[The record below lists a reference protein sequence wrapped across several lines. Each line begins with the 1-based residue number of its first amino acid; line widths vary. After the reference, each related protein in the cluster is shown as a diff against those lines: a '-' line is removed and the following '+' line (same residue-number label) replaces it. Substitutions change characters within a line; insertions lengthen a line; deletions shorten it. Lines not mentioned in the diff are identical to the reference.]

1 MSRPRQLTCALLL
14 MSATAGAYPRSDLPS
29 LSFSHKDWE
38 LACDN
43 TRTCRAAG
51 YHTDQDEEP
60 NATILITR
68 TAGPGTPVNIQLQ
81 LADDER
87 HPPAPSVDM
96 TIDGKR
102 LGTVVLDRKTNI
114 GTLSDTQTSALLP
127 ALFKDS
133 NIAWKSSKTIWTI
146 STAGANAV
154 LLKMDDF
161 QGRIDTPG
169 ALARRGNKPESSVQP
184 PLPAPVVQAGPVIQ
198 GKSAVA
204 LTAVQSRDLM
214 AALRKAGGEDSCELL
229 TANKDEGGKLE
240 AYRLTQDKLLVSHL
254 CWMGAYNMG
263 KTYWVV
269 NAKPPYSPTSAVSD
283 ADSYRDGVITATEK
297 SRGIGDCN
305 ETREWTWDGRTFA
318 QTSEA
323 TSGMCRLFAGGAWH
337 LPTLVARVIKGR

>member
-1 MSRPRQLTCALLL
+1 MSLPRQLTFALLFV
-14 MSATAGAYPRSDLPS
+14 SATAGAYPRSDLPS

-68 TAGPGTPVNIQLQ
+68 AAGPGTPVNIQLR

-102 LGTVVLDRKTNI
+102 MGTIELDRKTNI
-114 GTLSDTQTSALLP
+114 GTLSDTQTRALLP
-127 ALFKDS
+127 AILKDS
-133 NIAWKSSKTIWTI
+133 KIAWRSGKTTWTI

-169 ALARRGNKPESSVQP
+169 ALVRRGNKPESSVAP
-184 PLPAPVVQAGPVIQ
+184 PLPAPVVQAAPVIQ
-198 GKSAVA
+198 GKTDVA
-204 LTAVQSRDLM
+204 LTAAQTRDLM
-214 AALRKAGGEDSCELL
+214 AALRKAGAGDSCELL
-229 TANKDEGGKLE
+229 TANEDEGGKLE
-240 AYRLTQDKLLVSHL
+240 AHRLTQDKLLVSHI

-263 KTYWVV
+263 KDYWVV
-269 NAKPPYSPTSAVSD
+269 NTKPPYSPTAVVSD
-283 ADSYRDGVITATEK
+283 ADSYGNGVITATEK
-297 SRGIGDCN
+297 GRGIGDCK

-318 QTSEA
+318 QTSDA
-323 TSGMCRLFAGGAWH
+323 TTGMCRLFAGGAWY
-337 LPTLVARVIKGR
+337 LPTLVTRVVKQR